1 MNEELKRIFG
11 NAITVNGKQ
20 IPTAHLRYRGDS
32 KTFVTWTILSER
44 PVLSADDGQVYSVGE
59 VDVDI
64 YSDGNYMDIV
74 SEVKKL
80 MEDND
85 WLWTE
90 DSPEMYEEDTGLY
103 HRTSTFEKERSL

>member
-1 MNEELKRIFG
+1 MNEELKQIFG

-20 IPTAHLRYRGDS
+20 IPIAHLRYRGDS

-44 PVLSADDGQVYSVGE
+44 PVLSADDVQVYSVGE

-64 YSDGNYMDIV
+64 YSDGNYVDIV
-74 SEVKKL
+74 STVKKL